1 MRAGRPRT
9 CHVAMGRGVCQN
21 HVRGERHEEPEEL
34 AAMTQ
39 MRWACFVA
47 VLWMGYVG
55 RVSVAQ
61 DAPRATISE
70 STEDPVG
77 EDELFSGPQPGERLS
92 PFLVREV
99 LGPRAGQETDL
110 VSQAE
115 DRPIV
120 LVFVHDVNRQS
131 ISMTRA
137 LTRYT
142 HRRAADGLVSGV
154 IFMDDDLSAAEAT
167 VKRIQ
172 HALTAEVPTG
182 VSVDGREGPG
192 SYGLNRHVMLTIL
205 VAKDQTVAANFALVQ
220 PSLKVDLP
228 KILES
233 IVRVAGGE
241 MPRIEELTEMGDA
254 APARRMASEAPD
266 LRPLM
271 TPVIQRDASD
281 EAIDRAAKE
290 VDERVAQDPAVRKE
304 VYRIATT
311 IVGSGKLANYGTPR
325 SQHHLQRWAKEL
337 GDSSADERGEKR
349 EQRESSEQETDPK
362 NEREDKST
370 KRSSS

>member
-1 MRAGRPRT
+1 
-9 CHVAMGRGVCQN
+9 
-21 HVRGERHEEPEEL
+21 
-34 AAMTQ
+34 MTKI
-39 MRWACFVA
+39 RWACFAA
-47 VLWMGYVG
+47 VLWMGNVG
-55 RVSVAQ
+55 RITVAQ

-70 STEDPVG
+70 STVNPVSN
-77 EDELFSGPQPGERLS
+77 DELFSGPQAGERLS
-92 PFLVREV
+92 PFMVREV

-115 DRPIV
+115 GRPMV

-142 HRRAADGLVSGV
+142 HRRAADGLTSGV

-241 MPRIEELTEMGDA
+241 MPRIEDLTEMGDA
-254 APARRMASEAPD
+254 APARGMASEAPN

-271 TPVIQRDASD
+271 APVIQRDASD

-304 VYRIATT
+304 VHRIATT
-311 IVGSGKLANYGTPR
+311 IVSSGKLANYGTPR
-325 SQHHLQRWAKEL
+325 SQHHLQRWANEL
-337 GDSSADERGEKR
+337 GDRPSDAQRGEKR
-349 EQRESSEQETDPK
+349 EQGEPSEQETEPK
-362 NEREDKST
+362 NEREEEST